1 MIFVWLRHAVTEGT
15 HFAVGFP
22 FFREH
27 PSAGWRYPSAEPP
40 PEVHNYKSPVTTYR
54 PWEKNNGGVPHG
66 KAQLARCQV
75 LFQHYHVAS

>member
-1 MIFVWLRHAVTEGT
+1 MIFVWLRHAITEGT

-54 PWEKNNGGVPHG
+54 P
-66 KAQLARCQV
+66 
-75 LFQHYHVAS
+75 